1 MRFFFRNYDINYKM
15 VLIPPDSQ
23 EYKRFE
29 ETYPEFSD
37 TIPDFPRII
46 LCNRQRH
53 SRHKILDKYP
63 NLTMHDLISLYQ
75 DIPTYKEM
83 AYKQHNP
90 ETLGK
95 TLKAFYKGSEAL
107 NNMNLTKFEIDTDS
121 DCMIMRCQIWNID
134 CTESWRQIL
143 TPAGVCHILTY
154 KKLYEKL
161 RLVFKLMRANS
172 AN

>member
-1 MRFFFRNYDINYKM
+1 M
-15 VLIPPDSQ
+15 VLIQPDSQ

-75 DIPTYKEM
+75 DIPTYKEGILSV
-83 AYKQHNP
+83 AI
-90 ETLGK
+90 L
-95 TLKAFYKGSEAL
+95 SENFSL
-107 NNMNLTKFEIDTDS
+107 
-121 DCMIMRCQIWNID
+121 
-134 CTESWRQIL
+134 
-143 TPAGVCHILTY
+143 
-154 KKLYEKL
+154 KKLKIEESYE
-161 RLVFKLMRANS
+161 RAPRH
-172 AN
+172 

>member
-1 MRFFFRNYDINYKM
+1 MVEHKEIWYRIAYPAAGFPLTLIFNHLNSNWSNNRRMHLWKNIFLRNYFRNYDINYKM
-15 VLIPPDSQ
+15 VLIQPDSQ

-75 DIPTYKEM
+75 DIPTYKEGILSV
-83 AYKQHNP
+83 AI
-90 ETLGK
+90 L
-95 TLKAFYKGSEAL
+95 SENFSL
-107 NNMNLTKFEIDTDS
+107 
-121 DCMIMRCQIWNID
+121 
-134 CTESWRQIL
+134 
-143 TPAGVCHILTY
+143 
-154 KKLYEKL
+154 KKLKIEESYE
-161 RLVFKLMRANS
+161 RAPRH
-172 AN
+172 